1 MGGDAE
7 FWVVSEVD
15 MTRCFVKAVAGFC
28 AILALTGA
36 AQGYE
41 TEPVTQPAVVR
52 EAREQL
58 ALACVSPVTPQ
69 MAVTFGVPLKPT
81 HERRACTSG

>member
-1 MGGDAE
+1 MGCVLRG
-7 FWVVSEVD
+7 
-15 MTRCFVKAVAGFC
+15 TAGFVVV
-28 AILALTGA
+28 LALTGA
-36 AQGYE
+36 AQAYE
-41 TEPVTQPAVVR
+41 TEPVIQPAAVR

-69 MAVTFGVPLKPT
+69 MAVTFGVPLKPP